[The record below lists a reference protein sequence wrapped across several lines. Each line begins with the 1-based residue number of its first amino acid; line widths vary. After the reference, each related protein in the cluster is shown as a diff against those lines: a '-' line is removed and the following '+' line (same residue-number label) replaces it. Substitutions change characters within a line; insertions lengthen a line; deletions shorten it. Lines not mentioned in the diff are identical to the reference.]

1 MKISKTA
8 SSGLIKFIEKIIR
21 SHPLVYYFFRYLIRF
36 TNIFED
42 DAYGVSY
49 LNFDKK
55 INIIDVGASD
65 GIASK
70 FFIKKLNVSNILCF
84 EPNKPYVKI
93 LKKLN
98 YKNKNMRVY
107 DYGIGER
114 NANYKV
120 FYPRYQIF
128 KKNFD
133 LVTYTFYDKK
143 ELQKQINLDFKFK
156 RNINIVQ
163 KEIFLKRVDKLNL
176 KISLIK
182 IDVNGHELSVVKGLN
197 NIIKKDKPA
206 LIIET
211 DKNINKIYD
220 YLKKFNYKKYS
231 FVIKKKSF
239 EKIKTTYPLNTY
251 FLQSFHLV

>member
-1 MKISKTA
+1 MY
-8 SSGLIKFIEKIIR
+8 FI
-21 SHPLVYYFFRYLIRF
+21 FRYFIRY

-42 DAYGVSY
+42 DAHGVSY
-49 LNFDKK
+49 LNLKK
-55 INIIDVGASD
+55 QINIIDVGASD

-70 FFIKKLNVSNILCF
+70 FFIKKLKVANIFCF

-93 LKKLN
+93 LKKLK
-98 YKNKNMRVY
+98 YKNMRVY
-107 DYGIGER
+107 DYGIGEK
-114 NANYKV
+114 NKKYNV
-120 FYPRYQIF
+120 FYPSYQFF

-143 ELQKQINLDFKFK
+143 ELLKQINLDFKFK

-163 KEIFLKRVDKLNL
+163 KEIFLKRIDKLNL

-206 LIIET
+206 LMIET
-211 DKNINKIYD
+211 DKNINKIGD

-231 FVIKKKSF
+231 FVRKKRSF
-239 EKIKTTYPLNTY
+239 EKIKKTYPLNTY
-251 FLQSFHLV
+251 FLQSFHLS

>member
-1 MKISKTA
+1 M
-8 SSGLIKFIEKIIR
+8 
-21 SHPLVYYFFRYLIRF
+21 YFLFRYLIRY

-42 DAYGVSY
+42 DAHGVSN
-49 LNFDKK
+49 LKFDKK

-70 FFIKKLNVSNILCF
+70 FFLKKLKVANILCF
-84 EPNKPYVKI
+84 EPNIPYVKI

-98 YKNKNMRVY
+98 YKNMKVY
-107 DYGIGER
+107 DYGIGEK

-120 FYPRYQIF
+120 YYPRYQLF

-143 ELQKQINLDFKFK
+143 DLQNQINQDFKFK
-156 RNINIVQ
+156 KNIKIIQ
-163 KEIFLKRVDKLNL
+163 KKIFLKKIHKLNH

-182 IDVNGHELSVVKGLN
+182 IDVNGHELSVIKGLN

-206 LIIET
+206 LIVET
-211 DKNINKIYD
+211 DKNIYKISNYLGKFNYD
-220 YLKKFNYKKYS
+220 KYSYLKKKNC
-231 FVIKKKSF
+231 F
-239 EKIKTTYPLNTY
+239 EKIKETYPLNTY
-251 FLQSFHLV
+251 FLQTTHLI

>member
-8 SSGLIKFIEKIIR
+8 SSGLFKFLEKIIR
-21 SHPLVYYFFRYLIRF
+21 SHPLVYFIFRYFIRY

-42 DAYGVSY
+42 DAHGVSY
-49 LNFDKK
+49 LNFEKQ

-70 FFIKKLNVSNILCF
+70 FFIKKLKVANIFCF

-93 LKKLN
+93 LKKLK
-98 YKNKNMRVY
+98 YKNMRVY
-107 DYGIGER
+107 DYGIGEK
-114 NANYKV
+114 NKKYNV
-120 FYPRYQIF
+120 FYPSYQFF

-143 ELQKQINLDFKFK
+143 ELLKQINLDFKFK

-163 KEIFLKRVDKLNL
+163 KEIFLKKIDKLNL

-211 DKNINKIYD
+211 DKNIYKID
-220 YLKKFNYKKYS
+220 NYLKKLNYKKYS
-231 FVIKKKSF
+231 FIRKKKSF
-239 EKIKTTYPLNTY
+239 EKIKNTYPLNTY
-251 FLQSFHLV
+251 FLQPFHLV

>member
-8 SSGLIKFIEKIIR
+8 SSGIFKFLEKIIR
-21 SHPLVYYFFRYLIRF
+21 SHPLVYFIFRYLIRY

-42 DAYGVSY
+42 DAHGVSY
-49 LNFDKK
+49 LNLDKK

-70 FFIKKLNVSNILCF
+70 FFMKKLNVSNILCF
-84 EPNKPYVKI
+84 EPNIPYVKI

-98 YKNKNMRVY
+98 YKNMRVY

-120 FYPRYQIF
+120 FYPRYQFF

-143 ELQKQINLDFKFK
+143 ELQKQINLDFKFNK
-156 RNINIVQ
+156 NINIIQ
-163 KEIFLKRVDKLNL
+163 KQIFLKKIDKLNL

-182 IDVNGHELSVVKGLN
+182 IDVNGHELSVIKGLR

-211 DKNINKIYD
+211 DKNINKINY
-220 YLKKFNYKKYS
+220 YLGKFNYKKYS
-231 FVIKKKSF
+231 FVRKKRSF
-239 EKIKTTYPLNTY
+239 EKIKNTYPLNTY
-251 FLQSFHLV
+251 FLQSFHLI

>member
-1 MKISKTA
+1 MRISKTA
-8 SSGLIKFIEKIIR
+8 SSGIFKFLEKIIR
-21 SHPLVYYFFRYLIRF
+21 SHPLVYFIFRYLVRY

-42 DAYGVSY
+42 DAHGVSY
-49 LNFDKK
+49 LNFHKK

-70 FFIKKLNVSNILCF
+70 FFMKKLNVSNILCF
-84 EPNKPYVKI
+84 EPNIPYVKI

-98 YKNKNMRVY
+98 YKNMKVY
-107 DYGIGER
+107 DYGIGEKD
-114 NANYKV
+114 ANYKV
-120 FYPRYQIF
+120 FYPRYQFF

-143 ELQKQINLDFKFK
+143 ELQKQINQDFKFK

-163 KEIFLKRVDKLNL
+163 KEIFLKKIDKLNL

-211 DKNINKIYD
+211 DKNIYKID
-220 YLKKFNYKKYS
+220 NYLKKLNYKKYS
-231 FVIKKKSF
+231 FIRKKKSF
-239 EKIKTTYPLNTY
+239 EKIKNTYPLNTY
-251 FLQSFHLV
+251 FLQPFHLV

>member
-1 MKISKTA
+1 MRVSKTA
-8 SSGLIKFIEKIIR
+8 SSGIFKFLEKIIR
-21 SHPLVYYFFRYLIRF
+21 SHPLVYFIFRYLIRY

-42 DAYGVSY
+42 DAHGASY
-49 LNFDKK
+49 LNLDKK

-70 FFIKKLNVSNILCF
+70 FFVKKLNVSNILCF
-84 EPNKPYVKI
+84 EPNIPYVKI
-93 LKKLN
+93 LKKLK
-98 YKNKNMRVY
+98 YKNMKVY

-120 FYPRYQIF
+120 FYPRYQFF

-163 KEIFLKRVDKLNL
+163 KEIFLKRIDKLNL

-182 IDVNGHELSVVKGLN
+182 IDVNGHELSVVKGLK

-206 LIIET
+206 LIVET
-211 DKNINKIYD
+211 DKNINKIGD

-231 FVIKKKSF
+231 FVRKKRSF
-239 EKIKTTYPLNTY
+239 EKIKKTYPLNTY
-251 FLQSFHLV
+251 FLQSFHLS

>member
-49 LNFDKK
+49 LNFNKK

-70 FFIKKLNVSNILCF
+70 FFMKKLNVSNILCF
-84 EPNKPYVKI
+84 EPNIPYVKI

-98 YKNKNMRVY
+98 YKNMKVF

-114 NANYKV
+114 NENYKV
-120 FYPRYQIF
+120 FYPRYQFF

-156 RNINIVQ
+156 KNIYIVQ
-163 KEIFLKRVDKLNL
+163 KEIFLKRIDKLNL

-211 DKNINKIYD
+211 DKNINKIND
-220 YLKKFNYKKYS
+220 YLEKLNYKKYS
-231 FVIKKKSF
+231 FLRKKGSF
-239 EKIKTTYPLNTY
+239 EKIKNTYPLNTY
-251 FLQSFHLV
+251 FLQSFHLS

>member
-1 MKISKTA
+1 MRISKTA
-8 SSGLIKFIEKIIR
+8 SSGIFKFLEKIIR
-21 SHPLVYYFFRYLIRF
+21 SHPLVYFIFRYLIRY

-42 DAYGVSY
+42 DAHGVSY
-49 LNFDKK
+49 LKFHKK

-70 FFIKKLNVSNILCF
+70 FFMKKLNVSNILCF
-84 EPNKPYVKI
+84 EPNIPYVKI

-98 YKNKNMRVY
+98 YKKMRVY

-120 FYPRYQIF
+120 FYPRYQF
-128 KKNFD
+128 LKKNFD
-133 LVTYTFYDKK
+133 LVTYTFYDRK

-156 RNINIVQ
+156 KNIKIVQ
-163 KEIFLKRVDKLNL
+163 KKIFLKKIDKLNL

-182 IDVNGHELSVVKGLN
+182 IDVNGNELSVVKGLN
-197 NIIKKDKPA
+197 NVIKKNKPA

-211 DKNINKIYD
+211 DKNINKIND
-220 YLKKFNYKKYS
+220 YLEKFNYKKYS
-231 FVIKKKSF
+231 FQKKKNLL
-239 EKIKTTYPLNTY
+239 KK
-251 FLQSFHLV
+251 

>member
-8 SSGLIKFIEKIIR
+8 SSGLFKFLEKIIR
-21 SHPLVYYFFRYLIRF
+21 SHPLVYFIFRYFIRY

-42 DAYGVSY
+42 DAHGVSY
-49 LNFDKK
+49 LNLEKK

-70 FFIKKLNVSNILCF
+70 FFIKKLNVANIFCF

-93 LKKLN
+93 LKKLK
-98 YKNKNMRVY
+98 YKNMRVY
-107 DYGIGER
+107 DYGIGEKNKR
-114 NANYKV
+114 YNV
-120 FYPRYQIF
+120 FYPSYQFF

-133 LVTYTFYDKK
+133 LVTYTFYNKK
-143 ELQKQINLDFKFK
+143 DLQKQIDIDFKFK
-156 RNINIVQ
+156 KNIKIVQ
-163 KEIFLKRVDKLNL
+163 KKIFLRKIPKLNL

-182 IDVNGHELSVVKGLN
+182 IDVNGHELSVIKGLN

-211 DKNINKIYD
+211 DKNINKINE
-220 YLKKFNYKKYS
+220 YLKKFNYGKFS
-231 FVIKKKSF
+231 FLKSNKTF
-239 EKIKTTYPLNTY
+239 EKIRDTYPLNTF
-251 FLQSFHLV
+251 FLQPTHLK